1 MAKQT
6 DARIPARTPPFF
18 DRERSAYLEGIV
30 EPTCHFAQRE
40 SVGHGYLSSTY
51 EALFS
56 VFECETIYLPA
67 SRVRSV
73 GTQIGMSFCLAASSR

>member
-1 MAKQT
+1 MPGSQLV
-6 DARIPARTPPFF
+6 PLHFF

-30 EPTCHFAQRE
+30 EPACHFAQRE
-40 SVGHGYLSSTY
+40 PVGHGYLSSTH

-73 GTQIGMSFCLAASSR
+73 EHPNRNVVQSGSL